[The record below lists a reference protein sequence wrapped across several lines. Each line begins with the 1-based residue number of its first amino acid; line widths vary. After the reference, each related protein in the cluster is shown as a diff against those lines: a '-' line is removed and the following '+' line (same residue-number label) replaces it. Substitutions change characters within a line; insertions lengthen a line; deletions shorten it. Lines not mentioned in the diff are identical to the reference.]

1 VRVSYSTSRQINRET
16 NEKIKE
22 SPRNMLRLM
31 FSRISSPFRRKVR
44 LRHVLHLGSLME
56 RQVEAFYR
64 SFAREAQDAEVKEL
78 CIKLADEET
87 RHFRMIGAVLSKWT
101 PKPPNRKDL
110 EAIDVDG
117 KLRTLFL
124 SPPSSDVTKTE
135 IVEYAMNIERK
146 MVEFYRSFAD
156 KFTSEWKIKKL
167 QLMEA
172 EKIQHF
178 MKLKNMLAGLTVKR
192 QQNAT
197 TYLDTRVSHSVY
209 H

>member
-1 VRVSYSTSRQINRET
+1 MRVSYSTSWQINRET

-22 SPRNMLRLM
+22 SPRNMLSLM
-31 FSRISSPFRRKVR
+31 FSRISSPFLRKVS

-56 RQVEAFYR
+56 RQAEAFYR
-64 SFAREAQDAEVKEL
+64 SFAREARDADVREL

-87 RHFRMIGAVLSKWT
+87 RHFRMIEAVLSKWT
-101 PKPPNRKDL
+101 SKPPNRKDL

-117 KLRTLFL
+117 KLRTLSL

-135 IVEYAMNIERK
+135 IIEYAMNMERK

-178 MKLKNMLAGLTVKR
+178 MKLKNMLAGL
-192 QQNAT
+192 
-197 TYLDTRVSHSVY
+197 
-209 H
+209 

>member
-1 VRVSYSTSRQINRET
+1 MRVSYSTSWQINRET

-44 LRHVLHLGSLME
+44 LRHVLHLVSLME
-56 RQVEAFYR
+56 RQAEAFYR
-64 SFAREAQDAEVKEL
+64 SFAREARDADVREL
-78 CIKLADEET
+78 CIKLADEEN
-87 RHFRMIGAVLSKWT
+87 RHFRMIEAVLSKWP

-135 IVEYAMNIERK
+135 IIEYAMNMERK

-167 QLMEA
+167 QLMEV

-178 MKLKNMLAGLTVKR
+178 MKLKNMSAGL
-192 QQNAT
+192 
-197 TYLDTRVSHSVY
+197 
-209 H
+209 